1 VLKKRS
7 LLFMVNAASLVA
19 GDVAPSPDSLLRLV
33 TRPRTRRLHPLR
45 RPTAEPGGW
54 PPGGARLRRPTANT
68 LGALLVLGF
77 VAFWLAEN
85 FVRTPT
91 IFLSL
96 VLIGITTGCIY
107 ALLAMGYTLIYAI
120 VDTINFAH
128 GDVFICG
135 AMIAAS
141 IARQGDLGDASPTRE
156 LVLLVLMLA
165 SAIGLSAAISGLIE
179 LTAFRPLR
187 GAPRLAPLVAS
198 IGVVFILENIL
209 LVWQG
214 NGFNTVEPVLP
225 GGLIFRLYGFSFSW
239 DNLIVIGL
247 ALALLVALV
256 LVLRRTR
263 YGKAIRATSQDR
275 EAAALVGVNVN
286 RTILLTFVLA
296 GALAGAAGFVYLIY
310 ETNVSWDQGFHLGLV
325 ALTAAVLGGIGSPMG
340 AILGALVIGIT
351 EALNDGLRWHA
362 LGSDWTHSI
371 VFVILIVI
379 LVLRPTGLVGRVEG
393 I

>member
-1 VLKKRS
+1 MG
-7 LLFMVNAASLVA
+7 LL
-19 GDVAPSPDSLLRLV
+19 
-33 TRPRTRRLHPLR
+33 
-45 RPTAEPGGW
+45 
-54 PPGGARLRRPTANT
+54 
-68 LGALLVLGF
+68 
-77 VAFWLAEN
+77 AFWLTEN
-85 FVRTPT
+85 FVRTPA

-128 GDVFICG
+128 GDIFIFG
-135 AMIAAS
+135 AMISAS
-141 IARQGDLGDASPTRE
+141 IARQGALGQASAGKE

-165 SAIGLSAAISGLIE
+165 GANGLSAAISGLVE

-198 IGVVFILENIL
+198 IGIVFILENIL

-214 NGFNTVEPVLP
+214 NRFNTVEPILP
-225 GGLIFRLYGFSFSW
+225 GGRIFRLYGFTFSW
-239 DNLIVIGL
+239 DKLIVIGL
-247 ALALLVALV
+247 ALALLAGL
-256 LVLRRTR
+256 LFILRRTR

-325 ALTAAVLGGIGSPMG
+325 ALTAAVLGGIGSPTG
-340 AILGALVIGIT
+340 AILGAVVIGIT

-362 LGSDWTHSI
+362 PGSDWSI
-371 VFVILIVI
+371 VFVILIVM
-379 LVLRPTGLVGRVEG
+379 LVLRPTGLAGRAEG

>member
-1 VLKKRS
+1 MG
-7 LLFMVNAASLVA
+7 LL
-19 GDVAPSPDSLLRLV
+19 
-33 TRPRTRRLHPLR
+33 
-45 RPTAEPGGW
+45 
-54 PPGGARLRRPTANT
+54 
-68 LGALLVLGF
+68 
-77 VAFWLAEN
+77 AFWLTEN
-85 FVRTPT
+85 FVRTPA

-128 GDVFICG
+128 GDIFIFG
-135 AMIAAS
+135 AMISAS
-141 IARQGDLGDASPTRE
+141 IARQGALGQASAGKE

-165 SAIGLSAAISGLIE
+165 GANGLSAAISGLVE

-198 IGVVFILENIL
+198 IGIVFILENIL

-214 NGFNTVEPVLP
+214 NRFNTVEPILP
-225 GGLIFRLYGFSFSW
+225 GGRIFRLYGFTFSW
-239 DNLIVIGL
+239 DKLIVIGL
-247 ALALLVALV
+247 ALALLAGL
-256 LVLRRTR
+256 LFILRRTR

-325 ALTAAVLGGIGSPMG
+325 ALTAAVLGGIGSPTG
-340 AILGALVIGIT
+340 AILGAVVIGIT

-362 LGSDWTHSI
+362 PGSDWTLSI
-371 VFVILIVI
+371 VFVILIVM
-379 LVLRPTGLVGRVEG
+379 LVLRPTGLAGRAEG

>member
-1 VLKKRS
+1 MVAAVAVS
-7 LLFMVNAASLVA
+7 L
-19 GDVAPSPDSLLRLV
+19 R
-33 TRPRTRRLHPLR
+33 
-45 RPTAEPGGW
+45 
-54 PPGGARLRRPTANT
+54 PPGPTRLRRPSASTI
-68 LGALLVLGF
+68 GALLVIGLLG
-77 VAFWLAEN
+77 FWLAEN
-85 FVRTPT
+85 FVRSPT

-128 GDVFICG
+128 GEVFIFG
-135 AMIAAS
+135 AMISAS
-141 IARQGDLGDASPTRE
+141 IARQGGLGEASPARE
-156 LVLLVLMLA
+156 MILLALMLVGA
-165 SAIGLSAAISGLIE
+165 TALSAVISGLVE

-187 GAPRLAPLVAS
+187 SAPRLAPLVAS

-214 NGFNTVEPVLP
+214 NQFNTVEPVLP
-225 GGLIFRLYGFSFSW
+225 GGRIFRVYGFSFTW

-247 ALALLVALV
+247 ALALLVGL
-256 LVLRRTR
+256 LLILRRTR

-275 EAAALVGVNVN
+275 EAAELMGVNVN

-325 ALTAAVLGGIGSPMG
+325 ALTAAVLGGIGSPTG

-362 LGSDWTHSI
+362 PGSDWTLSI
-371 VFVILIVI
+371 VFVILIVM
-379 LVLRPTGLVGRVEG
+379 LVLRPAGLTGRAEG

>member
-1 VLKKRS
+1 VG
-7 LLFMVNAASLVA
+7 LL
-19 GDVAPSPDSLLRLV
+19 
-33 TRPRTRRLHPLR
+33 
-45 RPTAEPGGW
+45 
-54 PPGGARLRRPTANT
+54 
-68 LGALLVLGF
+68 
-77 VAFWLAEN
+77 AFWLTEN
-85 FVRTPT
+85 FVRTPA

-128 GDVFICG
+128 GDIFIFG
-135 AMIAAS
+135 AMISAS
-141 IARQGDLGDASPTRE
+141 IARQGALGQASAGKE

-165 SAIGLSAAISGLIE
+165 GANGLSAAISGLVE

-198 IGVVFILENIL
+198 IGIVFILENIL

-214 NGFNTVEPVLP
+214 NRFNTVEPILP
-225 GGLIFRLYGFSFSW
+225 GGRIFRLYGFTFSW
-239 DNLIVIGL
+239 DKLIVIGL
-247 ALALLVALV
+247 ALALLAGL
-256 LVLRRTR
+256 LFILRRTR

-325 ALTAAVLGGIGSPMG
+325 ALTAAVLGGIGSPTG
-340 AILGALVIGIT
+340 AILGAVVIGIT

-362 LGSDWTHSI
+362 PGSDWTLSI
-371 VFVILIVI
+371 VFVILIVM
-379 LVLRPTGLVGRVEG
+379 LVLRPTGLAGRAEG

>member
-1 VLKKRS
+1 VG
-7 LLFMVNAASLVA
+7 LL
-19 GDVAPSPDSLLRLV
+19 
-33 TRPRTRRLHPLR
+33 
-45 RPTAEPGGW
+45 
-54 PPGGARLRRPTANT
+54 
-68 LGALLVLGF
+68 
-77 VAFWLAEN
+77 AFWLTEN
-85 FVRTPT
+85 FVRTPA

-128 GDVFICG
+128 GDIFIFG
-135 AMIAAS
+135 AMISAS
-141 IARQGDLGDASPTRE
+141 IARQGALGQASAGKE
-156 LVLLVLMLA
+156 LVLLVLMVA
-165 SAIGLSAAISGLIE
+165 GATGLSAAISGLVE

-198 IGVVFILENIL
+198 IGIVFILENIL

-214 NGFNTVEPVLP
+214 NRFNTVEPILP
-225 GGLIFRLYGFSFSW
+225 GGRIFRLYGFTFSW
-239 DNLIVIGL
+239 DKLIVIGL
-247 ALALLVALV
+247 ALALLAGL
-256 LVLRRTR
+256 LFILRRTR

-325 ALTAAVLGGIGSPMG
+325 ALTAAVLGGIGSPTG
-340 AILGALVIGIT
+340 AILGAVVIGIT

-362 LGSDWTHSI
+362 PGSDWTLSI
-371 VFVILIVI
+371 VFVILIVM
-379 LVLRPTGLVGRVEG
+379 LVLRPTGLAGRAEG

>member
-1 VLKKRS
+1 MTIPEGKSVESSLDIADPRGSRRRLKS
-7 LLFMVNAASLVA
+7 AIATLAAVA
-19 GDVAPSPDSLLRLV
+19 VSR
-33 TRPRTRRLHPLR
+33 RPRGPSRFR
-45 RPTAEPGGW
+45 RPA
-54 PPGGARLRRPTANT
+54 ANT
-68 LGALLVLGF
+68 LGALLVVGLL
-77 VAFWLAEN
+77 AFWLAEN
-85 FVRTPT
+85 FVRAPT

-128 GDVFICG
+128 GDVFIFG

-141 IARQGDLGDASPTRE
+141 IARQGDLGAASPARQM
-156 LVLLVLMLA
+156 VLLALMLA
-165 SAIGLSAAISGLIE
+165 GATSLSAAISGLVE

-187 GAPRLAPLVAS
+187 TAPRLAPLVAS

-214 NGFNTVEPVLP
+214 NRFNTVEPVLP
-225 GGLIFRLYGFSFSW
+225 SGRIFRLYGFSFSW
-239 DNLIVIGL
+239 DKLIVIGL
-247 ALALLVALV
+247 ALALLVGLV
-256 LVLRRTR
+256 LILRRTR

-275 EAAALVGVNVN
+275 EAAALIGVNVN

-325 ALTAAVLGGIGSPMG
+325 ALTAAVLGGIGSPTG

-362 LGSDWTHSI
+362 LGSDWTLSI
-371 VFVILIVI
+371 VFVILIVM
-379 LVLRPTGLVGRVEG
+379 LVLRPTGLTGKAEG